1 MIKIIKKIERI
12 QVNLMAMNKSI
23 TISIR
28 IGFSM
33 MLMMFMLIVANELED
48 VKLLLV
54 LVQRL
59 LSVAIAYSDFGEDNS
74 NSVH

>member
-28 IGFSM
+28 IGLSM
-33 MLMMFMLIVANELED
+33 MLMLIVTKELED
-48 VKLLLV
+48 IKLLLV

-59 LSVAIAYSDFGEDNS
+59 LSIAIAYSDFGEDNS
-74 NSVH
+74 SSVH